1 MQILR
6 NYTAEVGSVAEDTV
20 RGLCGMVV
28 CNREV

>member
-20 RGLCGMVV
+20 RGMRGKVA
-28 CNREV
+28 CNRQA